1 MGSAQESSPNIEKCI
16 QMVDLA
22 TLTQKET
29 RAMISQ
35 KRLKGSRFDL
45 IPEILNPTTQIHF
58 IKGKDV
64 NGIVMIVEEI
74 MWIAFGSFGDTANIV
89 RSLYTGSS
97 NLQFADRFC
106 HEYQTPKVNSKCLQ
120 EYHSL
125 RKQMDMIFDHQPKF
139 LYSVGHSIGGAMAV
153 LAALDFEMKMN
164 SVASP
169 SLYPQIKPQVY
180 CTTFGVPKIGDAKF
194 VEIFDFYL
202 SNRCLRIS
210 KPNDL
215 LVRYPVTS
223 STYFHL
229 PNKNK
234 NPKRTIPTRNRM
246 TLFRQFLN
254 GNEQHKLVS
263 YQRFVKKYF
272 ILKRSESVLLP
283 KEKQYEIL
291 KNRSRSLG

>member
-1 MGSAQESSPNIEKCI
+1 MGQENELPPNIEKCI

-22 TLTQKET
+22 TLNQKET
-29 RAMISQ
+29 RAMITQ

-45 IPEILNPTTQIHF
+45 VPELLNPKTKIHF
-58 IKGKDV
+58 IKGNDC
-64 NGIVMIVEEI
+64 NGIVMIVEEK
-74 MWIAFGSFGDTANIV
+74 MWIAFGSHGDTSSTV
-89 RSLYTGSS
+89 RSFYSS
-97 NLQFADRFC
+97 NQQFADRFC

-125 RKQMDMIFDHQPKF
+125 RKQMDLIFDHQPKF
-139 LYSVGHSIGGAMAV
+139 LYSAGHSIGGAMAA
-153 LAALDFEMKMN
+153 LAALDFEMKMH

-180 CTTFGVPKIGDAKF
+180 CTTFGVPKIGDSKF
-194 VEIFDFYL
+194 VEIFEFYL
-202 SNRCLRIS
+202 SERYTRIS

-223 STYFHL
+223 SAYVHL

-234 NPKRTIPTRNRM
+234 NPKRPIPTRNRM
-246 TLFRQFLN
+246 TLFRQFIN
-254 GNEQHKLVS
+254 GNEQHKLES